1 MPSSGA
7 SWRTRERI
15 RAAPLD
21 KEEPTYSPECVEG
34 NFSEVGRE
42 VFRIRGTRPLDLP
55 ITTLDAIVAH
65 GDWGPYPFFLR
76 PAK

>member
-21 KEEPTYSPECVEG
+21 KEEPRIPLP
-34 NFSEVGRE
+34 
-42 VFRIRGTRPLDLP
+42 RIRINKLP
-55 ITTLDAIVAH
+55 DDVTEAEYLPTC
-65 GDWGPYPFFLR
+65 
-76 PAK
+76 